1 MKNNFQ
7 DISKTRKSTQAE
19 KSDRMRKEIL
29 LAAISCLHEFGYHRA
44 SIKKIT
50 EKTRFSQ
57 GALQHHFP
65 SKEDLMV
72 FVLERLLAKSVRL
85 TLAWLNEIGED
96 KSTISEMTIKWWAN
110 QAASPEYLTMMEILV
125 AARTEDTLRRRIKPT
140 FDNFAK
146 VTDDR
151 ILAVFESDQI
161 SQATARTLITASRH
175 MMTGLIT
182 SDGLFMDEESKKAYI
197 AHWAQFLQQL
207 MERTPQ
213 DVL

>member
-1 MKNNFQ
+1 MKNIFQ
-7 DISKTRKSTQAE
+7 DTGETRKSTQAE

-65 SKEDLMV
+65 TKEDLMV

-85 TLAWLNEIGED
+85 TLEWLNEIGED
-96 KSTISEMTIKWWAN
+96 KSRISELTIKWWTN
-110 QAASPEYLTMMEILV
+110 QANSPEYLTMMEILV

-151 ILAVFESDQI
+151 ILAIFESDQI
-161 SQATARTLITASRH
+161 SQATARTLITASRQ

-182 SDGLFMDEESKKAYI
+182 SDGLFMREEDKQAYI
-197 AHWAQFLQQL
+197 EHWAMFLQQL
-207 MERTPQ
+207 FEQRVQ
-213 DVL
+213 EAL

>member
-1 MKNNFQ
+1 MKNIFQ
-7 DISKTRKSTQAE
+7 DTGETRKSTQAE

-65 SKEDLMV
+65 TKEDLMV

-85 TLAWLNEIGED
+85 TLEWLNEIGED
-96 KSTISEMTIKWWAN
+96 KSRISELTIKWWTN
-110 QAASPEYLTMMEILV
+110 QANSPEYLTMMEILV

-151 ILAVFESDQI
+151 ILAIFESDQI
-161 SQATARTLITASRH
+161 SQATARTLITASRQ

-182 SDGLFMDEESKKAYI
+182 SDGLFMREEDKQDYI
-197 AHWAQFLQQL
+197 EHWAMFLQQL
-207 MERTPQ
+207 FEQRVQ
-213 DVL
+213 EAL